1 MNLSLTQRNI
11 VVLICAL
18 LFAAMGAWAQSGTT
32 SLHGVV
38 TDKTG
43 AAIVGAKITL
53 ANSAQGLTREASSGP
68 GGEYD
73 FLSLPPGTYV
83 LTIEKAGFRK
93 FEQTHLQLLVNSPA
107 TVNVTLEVG
116 STSETIEVSAQTVTL
131 NTTDA
136 SLGQAFDTNQIKS
149 LPLEAGNIPELLSLQ
164 AGVVYMGNR
173 PDINRDTDTR
183 SGAVNGA
190 HSDQSNITLDGIGV
204 NDETQG
210 FAFTSVL
217 PVTQDSVEEFRVT
230 TTNYNADQGRSS
242 GAQVSLV
249 TKGGTNQ
256 FHGALFE
263 SHRNTIT
270 SANDYFVKGAELRD
284 GFPNKPLKL
293 IRNVFGGAF
302 GGPILKDR
310 FFFFINYEGYRQAEQ
325 NSVVRIVPS
334 ATMRD
339 GVMLYKCDTTSPT
352 VATDCPGGKGIVTG
366 ASGKTYDVPA
376 GFFGLSTSRIKT
388 MDPLGIGPSAVMLP
402 YLQGF
407 PLANDTSVGDGV
419 NFDGFRF
426 RGPVST
432 HNNWYIARAD
442 FKITRNGNHSI
453 FWRGALRNDLHGDV
467 PYFAGQP
474 PEQTIADLSKGSTV
488 GYTAV
493 LRPTLVNNFRWGFTR
508 QSYGNSGNNNTQRFI
523 YFRGLN
529 DNETTNNSSLA
540 ITRSRNFQVPVHNFV
555 DDVSWIRGRHTFQF
569 GVNVAFIRN
578 PRKSQLDSFSDG
590 FTNASWLDNA
600 ALANSGSATDMDPA
614 MFGLP
619 AVDGSFQNSYDY
631 PMIALMG
638 AVTQV
643 DATYNYRKD
652 GSILPQGAPT
662 TRHFGADSFEFYAQD
677 SFRLKPNLTLN
688 FGLRYSLFS
697 PPWETTGLQV
707 SPTMSLGKWFN
718 QRGSN
723 MLNGIPSNQDPLVSF
738 DLSGPANGGKLPWYN
753 WDYKDFGPRVGI
765 AWSPKASSGL
775 LKSLVGDGGKTTIR
789 TGFGIVYDR
798 IGQGLL
804 TTFDRSG
811 SFGLATGLTNP
822 AGLEDM
828 STAPRLTGLNTVP
841 TVDNTGATLFLSAPA
856 GKFPQTFPSTLDTG
870 GFAITWGVDDQ
881 IKTPYS
887 YTLDFSVGRELP
899 MGFSL
904 EASYVG
910 RLSHRLLTQSDLAM
924 PLDLVDPKTKVGYF
938 AAATALAKVAQ
949 KGVLTQNVTAATIGP
964 TASYWGD
971 MLQALEGPNAGN
983 GGLGGAYK
991 IRRCTGGVTTGTT
1004 DPLKA
1009 AYDLFCGF
1017 NQNETTALFILDL
1030 FGITD
1035 FNNVP
1040 TCDTG
1045 PPNPPCNPSYLPR
1058 GGANSFFNAQ
1068 YSSLYAWRSIGVADY
1083 HALQINLRHRMSHGV
1098 QFDLNYTFS
1107 KSLDLASDAERIGA
1121 WGGLGGEVINSWQ
1134 PKALHG
1140 PSDFDTP
1147 HQINANWIIE
1157 LPFGQ
1162 GKPLG
1167 KDAHGFAQAVIGGWQ
1182 LAGLARW
1189 TSGFPV
1195 NFFNGSTWP
1204 TNWQLGGEAIRTG
1217 PTNTGVFKNP
1227 DGSVNLFADPSGATG
1242 IGAFRHDFPGE
1253 SGQRNV
1259 ISGPGFVGLDLGLG
1273 KRWKM
1278 PWAEGQSL
1286 HFRWEVFNV
1295 PNFTRFDVQSA
1306 TTTLDQASAFGK
1318 FTGLLTNPRSMQFG
1332 LRYEF

>member
-1 MNLSLTQRNI
+1 MLWSFIKRDVLVCL
-11 VVLICAL
+11 VVSMIAISFACA
-18 LFAAMGAWAQSGTT
+18 QTGTT
-32 SLHGVV
+32 SLNGVV

-43 AAIVGAKITL
+43 AAVVSAKIML
-53 ANSAQGLTREASSGP
+53 VNSGQGFTRETTTGSA
-68 GGEYD
+68 GEYQY
-73 FLSLPPGTYV
+73 LALQPGTYLLSV
-83 LTIEKAGFRK
+83 EKTGFRK
-93 FEQTHLQLLVNSPA
+93 FEQKNLQLLINSPA
-107 TVNVTLEVG
+107 TVNVALEIGV
-116 STSETIEVSAQTVTL
+116 TSETIEVSAQAVTL

-136 SLGQAFDTNQIKS
+136 SLGIAFNDRQVKE
-149 LPLEAGNIPELLSLQ
+149 LPLEAGNVPELLSLQ

-173 PDINRDTDTR
+173 PDINRNTDTR

-190 HSDQSNITLDGIGV
+190 HSDQSNITLDGVGV

-217 PVTQDSVEEFRVT
+217 PVTQDSVQEFRVT

-249 TKGGTNQ
+249 TKSGTND
-256 FHGALFE
+256 FHGSLFE
-263 SHRNTIT
+263 SHRNTLT

-293 IRNVFGGAF
+293 IRNVFGGAL

-310 FFFFINYEGYRQAEQ
+310 LFFFINYEGYRQAEQ

-339 GVMLYKCDTTSPT
+339 GVILYQCDTTSPT
-352 VATDCPGGKGIVTG
+352 VATDCPGGKGLVTG
-366 ASGKTYDVPA
+366 KSGKAYDVPA
-376 GFFGLSTSRIKT
+376 GFFGLSSGRITT

-402 YLQGF
+402 YLQSF
-407 PLANDTSVGDGV
+407 PLPNDTSVGDGV
-419 NFDGFRF
+419 NFTGFRF

-432 HNNWYIARAD
+432 DNNWYIARAD
-442 FKITRNGNHSI
+442 FKITRNGNHNL
-453 FWRGALRNDLHGDV
+453 FWRGALRNDTHGDV
-467 PYFAGQP
+467 PYFAGSA
-474 PEQTIADLSKGSTV
+474 PEHSLLDLSKGFTV
-488 GYTAV
+488 GYAAV
-493 LRPTLVNNFRWGFTR
+493 LRPTLINNFRWGFTR
-508 QSYGNSGNNNTQRFI
+508 QSFSDGGNNDTQRFI

-529 DNETTNNSSLA
+529 DNETSNNSSLA

-555 DDVSWIRGRHTFQF
+555 DDVSWIKGRHIFQF

-578 PRKSQLDSFSDG
+578 PRTSLRGSFSDG

-614 MFGLP
+614 AFVGLP
-619 AVDGSFQNSYDY
+619 AVDSSFQNAYDY

-643 DATYNYRKD
+643 DANYNYLRN

-662 TRHFGADSFEFYAQD
+662 KRKFAADSYEFYAQD
-677 SFRLKPNLTLN
+677 SFKLKPNLTLN

-707 SPTMSLGKWFN
+707 SPSISLGKWFN
-718 QRGSN
+718 QRGMN
-723 MLNGIPSNQDPLVSF
+723 MLKGIPSNQDPLVSF

-753 WDYKDFGPRVGI
+753 WDYKDFGPRVSL
-765 AWSPKASSGL
+765 AWSPKGSGGL
-775 LKSLVGDGGKTTIR
+775 LKALFGDGGKTTVR

-804 TTFDRSG
+804 STFDSSG
-811 SFGLATGLTNP
+811 SFGLSTGLTNP

-841 TVDNTGATLFLSAPA
+841 INDNTGATLFLSAPP

-881 IKTPYS
+881 VKTPYS

-899 MGFSL
+899 KNFSL
-904 EASYVG
+904 EVSYVG

-924 PLDLVDPKTKVGYF
+924 PLDLVDPKTKVDYF
-938 AAATALAKVAQ
+938 SAVTALAKIYSGSKAP
-949 KGVLTQNVTAATIGP
+949 LSQNVTAAMIGP
-964 TASYWGD
+964 TASYWTD
-971 MLQALEGPNAGN
+971 MLQSATAAGQQ
-983 GGLGGAYK
+983 YRIK
-991 IRRCTGGVTTGTT
+991 RCTGTDALGNQNVLGTSNAAV
-1004 DPLKA
+1004 A

-1017 NQNETTALFILDL
+1017 AQNETTALFILDVNG
-1030 FGITD
+1030 GIRG
-1035 FNNVP
+1035 F
-1040 TCDTG
+1040 
-1045 PPNPPCNPSYLPR
+1045 S
-1058 GGANSFFNAQ
+1058 GGAQSNTFFTPIGGENSYFNAQ
-1068 YSSLYAWRSIGVADY
+1068 YSSLYAWRSVGIADY
-1083 HALQINLRHRMSHGV
+1083 HALQVNLRHRMSHGV
-1098 QFDLNYTFS
+1098 QFDFNYTFS

-1121 WGGLGGEVINSWQ
+1121 WGGLGGQTINSWQ
-1134 PKALHG
+1134 PTALHG
-1140 PSDFDTP
+1140 RSDFDTP

-1157 LPFGQ
+1157 MPFGK
-1162 GKPLG
+1162 GRAIAR
-1167 KDAHGFAQAVIGGWQ
+1167 DSHGFLEGVIGGWQ
-1182 LAGLARW
+1182 LAGLTRW

-1195 NFFNGSTWP
+1195 NAFNGATWP
-1204 TNWQLGGEAIRTG
+1204 TNWQLGGEAIKIG
-1217 PTNTGVFKNP
+1217 SAKTGVFKNS
-1227 DGSVNLFADPSGATG
+1227 DGSVNLFADPTGATG

-1259 ISGPGFVGLDLGLG
+1259 ISGPGFVALDMGLS

-1286 HFRWEVFNV
+1286 QFRWEVFNI

-1306 TTTLDQASAFGK
+1306 TTSLDQESAFGK

>member
-1 MNLSLTQRNI
+1 MNLSLTGRKI
-11 VVLICAL
+11 GVLLCAL
-18 LFAAMGAWAQSGTT
+18 LFAAMGVWAQTGTT
-32 SLHGVV
+32 SVHGVV

-53 ANSAQGLTREASSGP
+53 ANSGLGLTREASSDP
-68 GGEYD
+68 TGEYD
-73 FLSLPPGTYV
+73 FLSLPPSTYV

-93 FEQTHLQLLVNSPA
+93 FEQTHLHLLVNSPA
-107 TVNVTLEVG
+107 TVNVTLEIG
-116 STSETIEVSAQTVTL
+116 TTSETIEVSAQTVTL

-136 SLGQAFDTNQIKS
+136 SLGVAFDANQIKS
-149 LPLEAGNIPELLSLQ
+149 LPLDAGNIPELLSLQ

-173 PDINRDTDTR
+173 PDINRNTDTR

-190 HSDQSNITLDGIGV
+190 HSDQSNITLDGVGV

-256 FHGALFE
+256 YHGSLFE

-270 SANDYFVKGAELRD
+270 SAGDYFVKGAELRD

-293 IRNVFGGAF
+293 IRNVFGGSV

-310 FFFFINYEGYRQAEQ
+310 FFFFINYEGYRQAEE

-339 GVMLYKCDTTSPT
+339 GVILYKCDTTSPT
-352 VATDCPGGKGIVTG
+352 VATDCPGGNGIVSG
-366 ASGKTYDVPA
+366 ASGKTYNVPA
-376 GFFGLSTSRIKT
+376 GFFGLSSSRITT

-419 NFDGFRF
+419 NFTGFRF
-426 RGPVST
+426 RGPIAT

-442 FKITRNGNHSI
+442 YKITRNGNHTI

-467 PYFAGQP
+467 PYFAGMP
-474 PEQTIADLSKGSTV
+474 PEQTIADRSKGFTV
-488 GYTAV
+488 GYTGV
-493 LRPTLVNNFRWGFTR
+493 LRPTLINNFRWGFTR
-508 QSYGNSGNNNTQRFI
+508 QSYGNTGNNSKQQFI
-523 YFRGLN
+523 YFRFLN
-529 DNETTNNSSLA
+529 DNETSNNSSLA

-555 DDVSWIRGRHTFQF
+555 DDVSWIKGRHTLQF

-578 PRKSQLDSFSDG
+578 PRASQLNSFSDG
-590 FTNASWLDNA
+590 FTNASWLDA
-600 ALANSGSATDMDPA
+600 AGMANSGSAIDMDPGQ
-614 MFGLP
+614 FVGLP
-619 AVDGSFQNSYDY
+619 AVDSSFNNSYDY

-643 DATYNYRKD
+643 DANYNYLKD

-662 TRHFGADSFEFYAQD
+662 KRHFAADSYEFYAQD

-718 QRGSN
+718 QRGQNMLKGVPSN
-723 MLNGIPSNQDPLVSF
+723 MDPLVSF

-753 WDYKDFGPRVGI
+753 WDYKDFGPRISV
-765 AWSPKASSGL
+765 AWSPRGSGGL
-775 LKSLVGDGGKTTIR
+775 LKSLFGDGGKTTIR

-822 AGLEDM
+822 AAGEDM
-828 STAPRLTGLNTVP
+828 STAPRLTGLNTIP
-841 TVDNTGATLFLSAPA
+841 TVDNTGATLFLSAPP
-856 GKFPQTFPSTLDTG
+856 GKYPQTFPSTLSTG

-881 IKTPYS
+881 VKTPYS

-910 RLSHRLLTQSDLAM
+910 RLSHRLLAQSDLAM
-924 PLDLVDPKTKVGYF
+924 PLDLVDPKTKVDYF
-938 AAATALAKVAQ
+938 SAVTALAKIY
-949 KGVLTQNVTAATIGP
+949 KTGVQTQNVTAAMVGP
-964 TASYWGD
+964 TASYWAD
-971 MLQALEGPNAGN
+971 MLQSASAAGQQ
-983 GGLGGAYK
+983 YR
-991 IRRCTGGVTTGTT
+991 IRRCTGGITTGTI
-1004 DPLKA
+1004 DPVQA

-1017 NQNETTALFILDL
+1017 ASNETTALFVLDVNGGMRG
-1030 FGITD
+1030 F
-1035 FNNVP
+1035 
-1040 TCDTG
+1040 
-1045 PPNPPCNPSYLPR
+1045 S
-1058 GGANSFFNAQ
+1058 GGAATSTFFTPIGGENSYFNAQ
-1068 YSSLYAWRSIGVADY
+1068 YSSLYAWRSIGIADY
-1083 HALQINLRHRMSHGV
+1083 HALQVNVRHRLSHGV

-1121 WGGLGGEVINSWQ
+1121 WGGLGGEIINSWQ

-1140 PSDFDTP
+1140 PSDFNSP

-1162 GKPLG
+1162 GKAIG
-1167 KDAHGFAQAVIGGWQ
+1167 KDAHGFAQTVIGGWE

-1195 NFFNGSTWP
+1195 NFFNGATWP
-1204 TNWQLGGEAIRTG
+1204 TNWQLGGEAIRIGSTK
-1217 PTNTGVFKNP
+1217 TGVFKNP
-1227 DGSVNLFADPSGATG
+1227 DGSVNMFADPSGATG
-1242 IGAFRHDFPGE
+1242 INAFRHDFPGE

-1273 KRWKM
+1273 KSWKM
-1278 PWAEGQSL
+1278 PWAEGQKL
-1286 HFRWEVFNV
+1286 QFRWEVFNV

-1306 TTTLDQASAFGK
+1306 TTSLDQASAFGK
-1318 FTGLLTNPRSMQFG
+1318 FTGLLTNPRSMQFS

>member
-1 MNLSLTQRNI
+1 MDWSSMRKYSFF
-11 VVLICAL
+11 AL
-18 LFAAMGAWAQSGTT
+18 LVLVLTTASAWAQSGTT
-32 SLHGVV
+32 SLHGTV
-38 TDKTG
+38 TDKSG
-43 AAIVGAKITL
+43 AALVGAKVTL
-53 ANSAQGLTREASSGP
+53 SNAAQGFTRETNTSASGD
-68 GGEYD
+68 YD
-73 FLSLPPGTYV
+73 FVALPPGTYS
-83 LTIEKAGFRK
+83 LTVEMSGFSK
-93 FEQTHLQLLVNSPA
+93 FEQTKLQLLVNTPMTS
-107 TVNVTLEVG
+107 NVTLQIG
-116 STSETIEVSAQTVTL
+116 AALTSVEVSAQAVTL

-136 SLGQAFDTNQIKS
+136 SLGIAFNDRQVKE
-149 LPLEAGNIPELLSLQ
+149 LPLEAGNVPELLSLQ

-173 PDINRDTDTR
+173 PDINRNTDTR

-230 TTNYNADQGRSS
+230 TSNYNADQGRSS

-249 TKGGTNQ
+249 TKGGTND
-256 FHGALFE
+256 FHGSLFE

-293 IRNVFGGAF
+293 IRNVFGGSL

-310 FFFFINYEGYRQAEQ
+310 LVFFVNYEGYRQREE

-339 GVMLYKCDTTSPT
+339 GVILYQCDGTSPT
-352 VATDCPGGKGIVTG
+352 VATDCPGGKGLVTG
-366 ASGKTYDVPA
+366 VSGKAYDVPA
-376 GFFGLSTSRIKT
+376 GFFGLSSGRITT
-388 MDPLGIGPSAVMLP
+388 MDPLGVGPSAVMVP

-407 PLANDTSVGDGV
+407 PLPNDTSVGDGV
-419 NFDGFRF
+419 NFTGFRF
-426 RGPVST
+426 RGPVAT
-432 HNNWYIARAD
+432 NNNWYIARAD
-442 FKITRNGNHSI
+442 FKITRNGNHSL
-453 FWRGALRNDLHGDV
+453 FWRGALRNDTHGDV
-467 PYFAGQP
+467 PYFTGMA
-474 PEQTIADLSKGSTV
+474 PEHSFLDLSKGLTV
-488 GYTAV
+488 GYSAV
-493 LRPTLVNNFRWGFTR
+493 LRPTLINNFRWGFTR
-508 QSYGNSGNNNTQRFI
+508 QSFGDGGNNSTDRFI
-523 YFRGLN
+523 FFRSLN
-529 DNETTNNSSLA
+529 DNETSNNSSLA
-540 ITRSRNFQVPVHNFV
+540 VTRGRNFQVPVHNFV

-569 GVNVAFIRN
+569 GANVAFIRD
-578 PRKSQLDSFSDG
+578 PRTSQLDSFSDG

-600 ALANSGSATDMDPA
+600 ALANTGSATDMDPA
-614 MFGLP
+614 AFGLP
-619 AVDGSFQNSYDY
+619 AVDSSFQNAYDY

-643 DATYNYRKD
+643 DAVYNYNRD
-652 GSILPQGAPT
+652 GSILPQGAAT
-662 TRHFGADSFEFYAQD
+662 KRKFAADSYEFYAQD
-677 SFRLKPNLTLN
+677 SFRIKPNLTIN

-718 QRGSN
+718 QRGVN
-723 MLNGIPSNQDPLVSF
+723 MLNGIPSNQDPLISF

-753 WDYKDFGPRVGI
+753 WDYKDFGPRVAI
-765 AWSPKASSGL
+765 AWSPKGSGGL
-775 LKSLVGDGGKTTIR
+775 LKSLFGDGGKTTIR
-789 TGFGIVYDR
+789 AGFGMVYDR

-804 TTFDRSG
+804 TTFDRTG
-811 SFGLATGLTNP
+811 SFGLATTLTNP

-841 TVDNTGATLFLSAPA
+841 TTDNTGATLFLSAPA
-856 GKFPQTFPSTLDTG
+856 GKFPQTFPNTLDTG
-870 GFAITWGVDDQ
+870 GFAITWGVDDS

-899 MGFSL
+899 KNFSL
-904 EASYVG
+904 EVSYVG

-924 PLDLVDPKTKVGYF
+924 PLDLVDPKTKVDYF
-938 AAATALAKVAQ
+938 SAVTALAKIYEGSSAP
-949 KGVLTQNVTAATIGP
+949 LSQNVTAAMVGP
-964 TASYWGD
+964 TASYWTD
-971 MLQALEGPNAGN
+971 MLQSATAAGQQ
-983 GGLGGAYK
+983 YR
-991 IRRCTGGVTTGTT
+991 IRRCTGGVTTGTP
-1004 DPLKA
+1004 DPVQA

-1017 NQNETTALFILDL
+1017 AQNETTALFVLDVNGGMRG
-1030 FGITD
+1030 F
-1035 FNNVP
+1035 
-1040 TCDTG
+1040 
-1045 PPNPPCNPSYLPR
+1045 S
-1058 GGANSFFNAQ
+1058 GGAATNTFFTPIGGENSYFNSQ

-1083 HALQINLRHRMSHGV
+1083 HALQVNLRHRMSHGV

-1121 WGGLGGEVINSWQ
+1121 WGGLGGQTINSWQ

-1157 LPFGQ
+1157 MPFGR
-1162 GKPLG
+1162 GKALA
-1167 KDAHGFAQAVIGGWQ
+1167 KDAHGLLEAVVGGWE
-1182 LAGLARW
+1182 LTGLARW

-1195 NFFNGSTWP
+1195 NAFNGATWP
-1204 TNWQLGGEAIRTG
+1204 TNWQLGGEAIKIG
-1217 PTNTGVFKNP
+1217 SANTGVFKNA
-1227 DGSVNLFADPSGATG
+1227 DGSVNLFADPTGATG

-1259 ISGPGFVGLDLGLG
+1259 TRGPGFVGLDLGLS

-1278 PWAEGQSL
+1278 PWAESQTL
-1286 HFRWEVFNV
+1286 QFRWEVFNV

-1306 TTTLDQASAFGK
+1306 TTSLDQESAFGK

>member
-11 VVLICAL
+11 VVLLCAL
-18 LFAAMGAWAQSGTT
+18 LFAAIGAWAQTGTT
-32 SLHGVV
+32 SVHGVV

-53 ANSAQGLTREASSGP
+53 ENSSQGWTRETSSGP
-68 GGEYD
+68 AGEYD

-83 LTIEKAGFRK
+83 LTIEKTGFRK
-93 FEQTHLQLLVNSPA
+93 FEQTHLQLVVNLPA
-107 TVNVTLEVG
+107 TINATLEIG
-116 STSETIEVSAQTVTL
+116 ATSEVVEVSAQAVTL

-136 SLGQAFDTNQIKS
+136 SLGVAFNDRQVKE
-149 LPLEAGNIPELLSLQ
+149 LPLEAGNVPELLSLQ

-173 PDINRDTDTR
+173 TDINRNVDTR

-190 HSDQSNITLDGIGV
+190 HSDQSNITLDGVGV

-249 TKGGTNQ
+249 TKSGTNN
-256 FHGALFE
+256 FHGSLFE

-270 SANDYFVKGAELRD
+270 SAADYFVKGAELRD

-293 IRNVFGGAF
+293 IRNVFGGAL
-302 GGPILKDR
+302 GGPVLKDR
-310 FFFFINYEGYRQAEQ
+310 LFFFINYEGYRQAEQ

-339 GVMLYKCDTTSPT
+339 GVILYKCDTTSPT

-366 ASGKTYDVPA
+366 VSGKAYDVPA
-376 GFFGLSTSRIKT
+376 GFFGLSSSQIKT

-407 PLANDTSVGDGV
+407 ALPNDTSVGDGV
-419 NFDGFRF
+419 NFTGFRF

-442 FKITRNGNHSI
+442 YKITRNGNHSI

-467 PYFAGQP
+467 PYFAGLP
-474 PEQTIADLSKGSTV
+474 PEQTIADRSKGSTV

-493 LRPTLVNNFRWGFTR
+493 LRPTLINNFRWGFTR
-508 QSYGNSGNNNTQRFI
+508 QSYGNIGNNSTQTFI

-529 DNETTNNSSLA
+529 DNSTTNNSSLA

-555 DDVSWIRGRHTFQF
+555 DDVSWIRGRHTLQF

-578 PRKSQLDSFSDG
+578 PRQSQLNSFSDG
-590 FTNASWLDNA
+590 FTNASWLDA
-600 ALANSGSATDMDPA
+600 AGMANSGSATDMDPGQFA
-614 MFGLP
+614 GLP
-619 AVDGSFQNSYDY
+619 AVDSGFNNSYDY
-631 PMIALMG
+631 PMIALLG

-643 DATYNYRKD
+643 DANYNYRKD

-662 TRHFGADSFEFYAQD
+662 TRHFGANSYEFYAQD

-707 SPTMSLGKWFN
+707 SPSMSLGKWFN
-718 QRGSN
+718 QRGQN
-723 MLNGIPSNQDPLVSF
+723 MLKGIPSNMDPLVSF

-765 AWSPKASSGL
+765 AWSPKGRGSL
-775 LKSLVGDGGKTTIR
+775 LKRLVGDGGKTTIR

-804 TTFDRSG
+804 QTFDHSG

-822 AGLEDM
+822 PAVEDM
-828 STAPRLTGLNTVP
+828 STTPRLTGLNTVP
-841 TVDNTGATLFLSAPA
+841 TVDNTGATLFLSAPP
-856 GKFPQTFPSTLDTG
+856 GKFPQTFPSTLSTG
-870 GFAITWGVDDQ
+870 GFAITWGVDDTL
-881 IKTPYS
+881 KTPYS

-899 MGFSL
+899 KNFSIEL
-904 EASYVG
+904 SYVG
-910 RLSHRLLTQSDLAM
+910 RLSHRLLAQSDLAM
-924 PLDLVDPKTKVGYF
+924 PLDLVDPKTKVSYF
-938 AAATALAKVAQ
+938 NAVSALAKVYDGSNAP
-949 KGVLTQNVTAATIGP
+949 LSQNVTAAMIGP
-964 TASYWGD
+964 TASYWAD
-971 MLQALEGPNAGN
+971 MLQSASAAGQQ
-983 GGLGGAYK
+983 YRIK
-991 IRRCTGGVTTGTT
+991 RCTGGVVTGTS
-1004 DPLKA
+1004 DPVQA

-1017 NQNETTALFILDL
+1017 ANNETTPLSILDL
-1030 FGITD
+1030 TGIRG
-1035 FNNVP
+1035 F
-1040 TCDTG
+1040 
-1045 PPNPPCNPSYLPR
+1045 S
-1058 GGANSFFNAQ
+1058 GGAPSSTFFTPIGGLNSYFNAQ

-1083 HALQINLRHRMSHGV
+1083 HALQFNVRHRMSHGV
-1098 QFDLNYTFS
+1098 QFDLNYTWS
-1107 KSLDLASDAERIGA
+1107 KSLDLASDAERIIA
-1121 WGGLGGEVINSWQ
+1121 WGGLGGQTINSWQ

-1140 PSDFDTP
+1140 PSDFDSP
-1147 HQINANWIIE
+1147 HQANANWIIE

-1162 GKPLG
+1162 GKLIG
-1167 KDAHGFAQAVIGGWQ
+1167 KDAHGFSEAVIGGWE
-1182 LAGLARW
+1182 LSGLARW
-1189 TSGFPV
+1189 TNQFPV
-1195 NFFNGSTWP
+1195 NFFNGATWP
-1204 TNWQLGGEAIRTG
+1204 TNWQLGGEAIRIG
-1217 PTNTGVFKNP
+1217 PTVTGAFKNP
-1227 DGSVNLFADPSGATG
+1227 DGSVNLFAEPSKATG

-1259 ISGPGFVGLDLGLG
+1259 INGPGFVGLDLGLG

-1286 HFRWEVFNV
+1286 QFRWEVFNV

-1306 TTTLDQASAFGK
+1306 TTALDQGSAFGK
-1318 FTGLLTNPRSMQFG
+1318 FTGLLTNPRSMQFS